1 MGKKELIIVV
11 VFSIVGFVGGFFII
25 KAIKGDPKE
34 EQKIEQKKIEK
45 EKTDKVEPEM
55 ETVNDTLEIRT
66 DIQLR

>member
-1 MGKKELIIVV
+1 MGKKELMIVV

-34 EQKIEQKKIEK
+34 EQKIEKK
-45 EKTDKVEPEM
+45 KTDKVAPEM
-55 ETVNDTLEIRT
+55 EAVNDTLEIRT